1 MFRKTKTLA
10 AVITAVMLL
19 AGCSSSSD
27 VNQPVTTYDETKTLR
42 VIAGSEVKDMAPVLQ
57 KMEQETGIHLEFTY
71 VGTLEGTQEVASGR
85 ADGLYDATWF
95 PSNRYLSL
103 LDGGSERVREENKI
117 MSSPVVLGVKK
128 NKAAQL
134 GWDTTT
140 PTWNTIVEAVK
151 TGDLEYGMTSPV
163 SSNSGFSAL
172 IEATTALSGTGDAIT
187 TETVA
192 SVSDTLKEFF
202 KGQTVT
208 SGSSGWLAEKFTA
221 APDTADAIFNYESV
235 LKGLTVDNEPLTIIT
250 PSDGI
255 ITADYPFTLLTQAT
269 DEKKALYD
277 EAVTYLTTEASQ
289 KLISETT
296 LRDTSTTTKTGTA
309 FELPFPNQLDAV
321 QTLVESYLSEIKK
334 PSNIIFTVDTSGSM
348 DGQRI
353 IDLKTALKTMTN
365 SDNENSFVTFQN
377 RETVEYVEFAST
389 IKSKKQFQFTTE
401 NIDSEL
407 AQATKYIDGYY
418 AEGGTAMYDALIE
431 SYKEALKQKKQ
442 NPDNFISVVL
452 FSDGETVE
460 GKNYTDFLNWFN
472 ESRAKDSGIQTIPAF
487 VIHFGEA
494 NATEMDGIAELTQGK
509 TFNANQT
516 GLTSAFKEIRGYQ

>member
-1 MFRKTKTLA
+1 MFRKTKTIA
-10 AVITAVMLL
+10 AVAAAVALL
-19 AGCSSSSD
+19 AGCASATD
-27 VNQPVTTYDETKTLR
+27 VNQPVAYDESKALH

-57 KMEQETGIHLEFTY
+57 KMEEETGIHIEFTY
-71 VGTLEGTQEVASGR
+71 VGTLEGTQAVASGS
-85 ADGLYDATWF
+85 ADNVYDATWF

-103 LDGGSERVREENKI
+103 LDGGSERIREENKI

-128 NKAAQL
+128 EKATQL
-134 GWDTTT
+134 GWDTAT
-140 PTWNTIVEAVK
+140 PTWNNIVDSVK

-208 SGSSGWLAEKFTA
+208 SGSSGWLAEKFVA
-221 APDTADAIFNYESV
+221 APETADAIFNYESV
-235 LKGLTVDNEPLTIIT
+235 LKGLTVDGEPLTIIT

-255 ITADYPFTLLTQAT
+255 ITADYPLTLLTQTT
-269 DEKKALYD
+269 DDKKALYD
-277 EAVTYLTTEASQ
+277 EAVTYLTGETTQ

-296 LRDTSTTTKTGTA
+296 LRNTSASATTSAA

-321 QTLVESYLSEIKK
+321 QTLIESYLGEIKK
-334 PSNIIFTVDTSGSM
+334 PSNIVFTVDTSGSM

-353 IDLKTALKTMTN
+353 IDLKTALKTMTDFN
-365 SDNENSFVTFQN
+365 DTNSFVTFQN

-401 NIDSEL
+401 NIETEL
-407 AQATKYIDGYY
+407 AEATEYVDGYY

-431 SYKEALKQKKQ
+431 SYKEALKFKKQ
-442 NPDNFISVVL
+442 NPDNFVSVVL

-460 GKNYTDFLNWFN
+460 GKNYADFANWFN

-487 VIHFGEA
+487 VIHFGET

-509 TFNANQT
+509 TFNANKT